1 MTCEPTPRTLGFGFA
16 WSDSGCFD
24 SRDSIHWNPPGKCL
38 EMRLKRG
45 CHMAIHGLPL
55 HCCPSPLPVGESGS
69 SQWRLL
75 SSLRGEIAPTFKLGD
90 AFHLEMS
97 WSGFKV
103 KQTNFLFLSPSCRII
118 QGHGIRP
125 GGLLKIKS
133 FFRVL
138 KKSVVTV
145 VESVNKSL
153 LQIVFI
159 SGGPRLG
166 YQTLQWV
173 DRGKTYISLYL
184 FFFSTLKV

>member
-24 SRDSIHWNPPGKCL
+24 SRNSIHWNPPGKCL

-55 HCCPSPLPVGESGS
+55 HCCPSSLPMGESGS
-69 SQWRLL
+69 SQWRPL

-118 QGHGIRP
+118 QGHGIWP

-133 FFRVL
+133 FFLSL
-138 KKSVVTV
+138 KK
-145 VESVNKSL
+145 
-153 LQIVFI
+153 I
-159 SGGPRLG
+159 SGNGCEKCEQILTSNCIYLRRAKA
-166 YQTLQWV
+166 WV
-173 DRGKTYISLYL
+173 PN
-184 FFFSTLKV
+184 STMSRQRDKI